1 MQEIPATNSQNM
13 NTTTDLPVKKVWIV
27 RYGEDYDVC
36 EDYTDAYD
44 TLKDKII
51 DYMPEWDK
59 ADRIN
64 DEYGCFEIGAYYYDA
79 YEIADCKGIVDEVLG
94 DMIDN
99 AGVCDIDDYGET
111 ASSEIWEEVDII
123 VGMAI
128 EESNGDTH
136 YIKDI
141 DDYNGMND
149 PTELTDTEGND
160 WIITVHDDGTLTASR
175 KVEEPQKP
183 ETEYYLNI
191 IVIKGGNVKVEEL
204 KCLGEDGFNKAIIEC
219 VKNGL
224 TMCADIYRTEEVV
237 KAFLLNTKEN

>member
-13 NTTTDLPVKKVWIV
+13 NTTATDLPVKKVWIV
-27 RYGEDYDVC
+27 RYGDDYDVC
-36 EDYTDAYD
+36 EDFTDAYD

-51 DYMPEWDK
+51 DYMPEWTK
-59 ADRIN
+59 ADYIN
-64 DEYGCFEIGAYYYDA
+64 HEYGSIEIGSYEYDA
-79 YEIADCKGIVDEVLG
+79 YEIADNMNIVDEVMN
-94 DMIDN
+94 DMLENEYIS
-99 AGVCDIDDYGET
+99 DIDDYGDT
-111 ASSEIWEEVDII
+111 ASSEYSDDIDII

-128 EESNGDTH
+128 EEPNGDIH

-141 DDYNGMND
+141 DDYNGMSD

-160 WIITVHDDGTLTASR
+160 WIITPHEDGTLTASR
-175 KVEEPQKP
+175 KPT
-183 ETEYYLNI
+183 TEYYLNI
-191 IVIKGGNVKVEEL
+191 IVIKGGNVQIEEM
-204 KCLGEDGFNKAIIEC
+204 KCLGEAGFNTAIVEC

>member
-13 NTTTDLPVKKVWIV
+13 NTTATVKKIWIV

-36 EDYTDAYD
+36 EDYTNAYD

-51 DYMPEWDK
+51 DYMSEWDK

-128 EESNGDTH
+128 EESNGDIH

-149 PTELTDTEGND
+149 PTELTSADGID
-160 WIITVHDDGTLTASR
+160 WIINVHDDGSLTASR
-175 KVEEPQKP
+175 KPT
-183 ETEYYLNI
+183 TEYYLNI
-191 IVIKGGNVKVEEL
+191 IVIKGGNVQIEEM
-204 KCLGEDGFNKAIIEC
+204 KCLGEAGFNTAIVEC

-224 TMCADIYRTEEVV
+224 TMCADIYRDEKVV